1 VTDTFV
7 DDRGSAL
14 RATWHADAGV
24 VVVSLWRD
32 ATCVGT
38 IRLDT
43 ADTARLAAL
52 LSSAVMEQLQP
63 AAR

>member
-1 VTDTFV
+1 MTDVFV
-7 DDRGSAL
+7 DERGNAL

-24 VVVSLWRD
+24 VVVSLWREG
-32 ATCVGT
+32 TCVGT

-52 LSSAVMEQLQP
+52 LSCAVMEQVQP
-63 AAR
+63 AR